1 MIIFILAHPCHLAS
15 TVDYATRT
23 HTCSVIWALI
33 IKLTAELGEAKKSTK
48 YSLQANPH
56 DGYYGSLLKNTW
68 DCCWYQ
74 STRSLHTHTHTHTH
88 TYIYIYIYIYMCVC
102 VQEHNI
108 ICSYVHTCSL
118 LTQTNTWRGHQDSW
132 RTVLDLHDMNKR
144 GLLIMT
150 KHVCKELV
158 SSFGQNTCIYKFREH
173 AHHPNYEAIL
183 YQGYFLFV
191 CACGYELF
199 VCECVTYFT

>member
-1 MIIFILAHPCHLAS
+1 MCMCKGVVMHSSSICAVISFKRLGISDGKMPSMMVHCFKWCVIKIILSLSIILSGYFTSTHLFMLNNDHLYS
-15 TVDYATRT
+15 CTSLSLSKYCRICYKNT

-88 TYIYIYIYIYMCVC
+88 TYIYIYIICVC
-102 VQEHNI
+102 V
-108 ICSYVHTCSL
+108 C
-118 LTQTNTWRGHQDSW
+118 
-132 RTVLDLHDMNKR
+132 
-144 GLLIMT
+144 
-150 KHVCKELV
+150 VCKSTILSV
-158 SSFGQNTCIYKFREH
+158 AMCTH
-173 AHHPNYEAIL
+173 AAY
-183 YQGYFLFV
+183 
-191 CACGYELF
+191 
-199 VCECVTYFT
+199 